1 MKKMD
6 TRKTCARCLG
16 MALVA
21 GSFAV
26 FSPPVQVA
34 AQAAQTAD
42 APALDDERLT
52 QYATLH
58 HAIGMARDEFQAAKA
73 SVHDESARD
82 RLRHEMDERLAA
94 LYEEHG
100 MPKAQYDEITFRVSI
115 DNDLRTR
122 LEEILATLGATDE
135 S

>member
-1 MKKMD
+1 MD
-6 TRKTCARCLG
+6 TRKTCARFLG

-26 FSPPVQVA
+26 LSPPAQVSAQA
-34 AQAAQTAD
+34 AQAAD
-42 APALDDERLT
+42 AAAMGDERLT

-58 HAIGMARDEFQAAKA
+58 QAINTARDEYQASIAR
-73 SVHDESARD
+73 VHDREARE

-100 MPKAQYDEITFRVSI
+100 MPKAEYDGITFRVSI

-122 LEEILATLGATDE
+122 LEEILATLNATDE
-135 S
+135 NES

>member
-1 MKKMD
+1 ME
-6 TRKTCARCLG
+6 TRKTCARFLG

-26 FSPPVQVA
+26 LSPPAHVA

-58 HAIGMARDEFQAAKA
+58 RAISNARDEFQASKA
-73 SVHDESARD
+73 RVHDEEARE
-82 RLRHEMDERLAA
+82 RLRHEMDERLGV

-100 MPKAQYDEITFRVSI
+100 MPKAEYDEITFRVSI
-115 DNDLRTR
+115 DNELRTR

-135 S
+135 R